1 MNAWKLYRG
10 YILMTLVL
18 AVIVVSRLIPSLSD
32 RVLGE
37 RVTHDLE
44 NLVSRPYFRLGQ
56 LPITLAFLIKAIA
69 YLLLLFFLSRFVRR
83 VMQLRVLPRT
93 SMESGQQYA
102 LARVV
107 SYVIFLVGL
116 MIGVQSA
123 GVNLNSLLVLGGTL
137 GIGLGFG
144 LQNIANN
151 FVSGLVLLAEQPIR
165 VGDRVEVDG
174 TSGDV
179 VRIGG
184 RSTWLR
190 TNDNVVII
198 VPNSEFVSN
207 RVTNWTLN
215 NEQARF
221 AVPIGVRYS
230 SDPEKVREILLDVA
244 HQHADVLT
252 TPAADVLFTGIGDN
266 ALRFELRVWSTKQV
280 HTPSV
285 LRSDLYFG
293 ILRAFREHGIEL
305 APAA

>member
-1 MNAWKLYRG
+1 MNPWKLYRG
-10 YILMTLVL
+10 YILLTLVL
-18 AVIVVSRLIPSLSD
+18 AGILVSRLIPSLLD
-32 RVLGE
+32 HLLGE
-37 RVTHDLE
+37 RVTHDLG
-44 NLVSRPYFRLGQ
+44 NLMSRPYFRLGQ
-56 LPITLAFLIKAIA
+56 LPITPAFLIKAIA
-69 YLLLLFFLSRFVRR
+69 YLLLLLFLSRFARR
-83 VMQLRVLPRT
+83 VMQHRILPRT
-93 SMESGQQYA
+93 SLESGLQYA

-107 SYVIFLVGL
+107 GYVIFLAGLMVGL
-116 MIGVQSA
+116 QSA
-123 GVNLNSLLVLGGTL
+123 GINLNSLLVLGGTL

-198 VPNSEFVSN
+198 VPNSEFVSD

-221 AVPIGVRYS
+221 VVPLGS
-230 SDPEKVREILLDVA
+230 ATAAILKRCARFYWTLP
-244 HQHADVLT
+244 T
-252 TPAADVLFTGIGDN
+252 NTGM
-266 ALRFELRVWSTKQV
+266 
-280 HTPSV
+280 
-285 LRSDLYFG
+285 Y
-293 ILRAFREHGIEL
+293 
-305 APAA
+305 

>member
-1 MNAWKLYRG
+1 MNARKRYRG
-10 YILMTLVL
+10 YILLVVIL
-18 AVIVVSRLIPSLSD
+18 AMILASRLIPRLVD
-32 RVLGE
+32 YVWGE
-37 RVTHDLE
+37 RVTHDLDR
-44 NLVSRPYFRLGQ
+44 VMAKPYFHLGQ
-56 LPITLAFLIKAIA
+56 FPVTPEFLIKALA
-69 YLLLLFFLSRFVRR
+69 YLLLLLFFTRFVRH
-83 VMQLRVLPRT
+83 VMQHRVLPRT
-93 SMESGQQYA
+93 SMEPGQQYA

-107 SYVIFLVGL
+107 GYAIFLVGL
-116 MIGVQSA
+116 MVGLQSA

-165 VGDRVEVDG
+165 VGDRVEVGG

-184 RSTWLR
+184 RSTWVR
-190 TNDNVVII
+190 TNDNIVII

-215 NEQARF
+215 DAQARF
-221 AVPIGVRYS
+221 SIPVGVAYS
-230 SDPEKVREILLDVA
+230 SDPEKVRQVLLDVA
-244 HQHADVLT
+244 RLHTDVLE

-266 ALRFELRVWSTKQV
+266 ALKFELRVWSTKQV

-285 LRSDLYFG
+285 LKSDLYFG
-293 ILRAFREHGIEL
+293 ILRALREHGIEL
-305 APAA
+305 PPAA

>member
-1 MNAWKLYRG
+1 MNAWKFYRG
-10 YILMTLVL
+10 YIVLLSVL
-18 AVIVVSRLIPSLSD
+18 AGIFVSRLIPS
-32 RVLGE
+32 VLGHILGA
-37 RVTHDLE
+37 RMTHDLDS
-44 NLVSRPYFRLGQ
+44 LMSRPYFRLGQ
-56 LPITLAFLIKAIA
+56 LPITLAFLIKTTV
-69 YLLLLFFLSRFVRR
+69 YLLLLLFLSRFVRR
-83 VMQLRVLPRT
+83 AMQYRVLPRT
-93 SMESGQQYA
+93 SMELGQQYA

-107 SYVIFLVGL
+107 GYVIFLVGL
-116 MIGVQSA
+116 MVGLQSA
-123 GVNLNSLLVLGGTL
+123 GINLNSLLVLGGTL

-184 RSTWLR
+184 RSTWVR

-221 AVPIGVRYS
+221 GVPIGVRYS

-252 TPAADVLFTGIGDN
+252 TPTADVLFTGIGDN
-266 ALRFELRVWSTKQV
+266 ALKFELRVWSTKQV

-285 LRSDLYFG
+285 LRSDLYFR

-305 APAA
+305 APGV

>member
-10 YILMTLVL
+10 YILTTLVL
-18 AVIVVSRLIPSLSD
+18 AVIFAFRRIPILLD
-32 RVLGE
+32 YVWGE
-37 RVTHDLE
+37 RVTHDVGL
-44 NLVSRPYFRLGQ
+44 LLLKPFFHLGQ
-56 LPITLAFLIKAIA
+56 LPITPVFLVKAIA
-69 YLLLLFFLSRFVRR
+69 YLLLLLVFSRFVGRI
-83 VMQLRVLPRT
+83 MQHRVLPRT
-93 SMESGQQYA
+93 SMELGQQYA
-102 LARVV
+102 LARIVD
-107 SYVIFLVGL
+107 YAIFLMGLMVGL
-116 MIGVQSA
+116 QSA

-151 FVSGLVLLAEQPIR
+151 FVSGLILLAEQPIR

-184 RSTWLR
+184 RSTWVR

-221 AVPIGVRYS
+221 AVPIGVRYG

-244 HQHADVLT
+244 RRHADVLT
-252 TPAADVLFTGIGDN
+252 TPVADVLVIGIGDN
-266 ALRFELRVWSTKQV
+266 ALKFELRVWSTKQV

-285 LRSDLYFG
+285 LRSDLYFE
-293 ILRAFREHGIEL
+293 IVRAFREHGIEL
-305 APAA
+305 ASAA

>member
-1 MNAWKLYRG
+1 MTFWKAYRG
-10 YILMTLVL
+10 YILV
-18 AVIVVSRLIPSLSD
+18 AVIVALMLVSRLIPRLLGY
-32 RVLGE
+32 VWGE
-37 RVTHDLE
+37 RVTHDLDR
-44 NLVSRPYFRLGQ
+44 VMAKPYFHLGQ
-56 LPITLAFLIKAIA
+56 FPVTPMFLIKAFA
-69 YLLLLFFLSRFVRR
+69 YLLLLFLLSRFVRR
-83 VMQLRVLPRT
+83 VMQRRVLPRT
-93 SMESGQQYA
+93 SMEPGQQYA

-107 SYVIFLVGL
+107 SYAIFLVGL
-116 MIGVQSA
+116 TVGLQSA

-165 VGDRVEVDG
+165 VGDRVEVGG

-184 RSTWLR
+184 RSTWVR

-215 NEQARF
+215 DTQARF
-221 AVPIGVRYS
+221 AIPVEVAYN
-230 SDPEKVREILLDVA
+230 SDPEKVRQVLLDVA
-244 HQHADVLT
+244 HHHPDVLE
-252 TPAADVLFTGIGDN
+252 TPAADVLFTAIGDN
-266 ALRFELRVWSTKQV
+266 ALKFELRVWSSKQV
-280 HTPSV
+280 HTPSI

-293 ILRAFREHGIEL
+293 ILRALREPGIEFPPL
-305 APAA
+305 A

>member
-1 MNAWKLYRG
+1 MNPWKLYRG
-10 YILMTLVL
+10 YILLTLVL
-18 AVIVVSRLIPSLSD
+18 AGILVSRLIPSLLD
-32 RVLGE
+32 HVLGE
-37 RVTHDLE
+37 RVTHDLG
-44 NLVSRPYFRLGQ
+44 NLMSRPYFRLGQ
-56 LPITLAFLIKAIA
+56 LPITPAFLIKAIA
-69 YLLLLFFLSRFVRR
+69 YLLLLLFLSRFARR
-83 VMQLRVLPRT
+83 VMQHSILPRT

-107 SYVIFLVGL
+107 GYVIFLVGL
-116 MIGVQSA
+116 MVGLQSA

-198 VPNSEFVSN
+198 VPNSEFVSD

-221 AVPIGVRYS
+221 VVPIGVRYS
-230 SDPEKVREILLDVA
+230 SDPEKVRQILLDVA
-244 HQHADVLT
+244 HQHADVLQ
-252 TPAADVLFTGIGDN
+252 TPSADVLFTGIGDN

>member
-1 MNAWKLYRG
+1 MNTRTRYRG
-10 YILMTLVL
+10 YVLVAVIL
-18 AVIVVSRLIPSLSD
+18 AVILVSRLIARLLD
-32 RVLGE
+32 YVWGE
-37 RVTHDLE
+37 RVTHDLDRVMSE
-44 NLVSRPYFRLGQ
+44 PYFHLGQ
-56 LPITLAFLIKAIA
+56 FPVTPIFLIKALA
-69 YLLLLFFLSRFVRR
+69 YLLLLVFFSRFVRHI
-83 VMQLRVLPRT
+83 MQHRVLPRT

-107 SYVIFLVGL
+107 GYATFLVGL
-116 MIGVQSA
+116 IVGVQSA

-165 VGDRVEVDG
+165 VGDRVEVGG

-198 VPNSEFVSN
+198 VPNSEFVSS

-215 NEQARF
+215 DAQARF
-221 AVPIGVRYS
+221 AIPIGVAYN
-230 SDPEKVREILLDVA
+230 SDPEKVRQVLLDVA
-244 HQHADVLT
+244 HHHADVLDI
-252 TPAADVLFTGIGDN
+252 PAADVLFTGIGDN
-266 ALRFELRVWSTKQV
+266 ALKFELRVWSTRQV

-285 LRSDLYFG
+285 LKSNLYFG
-293 ILRAFREHGIEL
+293 ILRALREHGIEL
-305 APAA
+305 PQTA

>member
-32 RVLGE
+32 RILGE
-37 RVTHDLE
+37 RVTHDLD

-69 YLLLLFFLSRFVRR
+69 YLLLLLFLSRFVRR

-93 SMESGQQYA
+93 SMELGQQYA

-107 SYVIFLVGL
+107 GYVIFLVGL

-244 HQHADVLT
+244 HQACGCTDHA
-252 TPAADVLFTGIGDN
+252 GGRC
-266 ALRFELRVWSTKQV
+266 ALYRNWRQCLKIRTAGV
-280 HTPSV
+280 
-285 LRSDLYFG
+285 
-293 ILRAFREHGIEL
+293 EHETS
-305 APAA
+305 AYAECASK